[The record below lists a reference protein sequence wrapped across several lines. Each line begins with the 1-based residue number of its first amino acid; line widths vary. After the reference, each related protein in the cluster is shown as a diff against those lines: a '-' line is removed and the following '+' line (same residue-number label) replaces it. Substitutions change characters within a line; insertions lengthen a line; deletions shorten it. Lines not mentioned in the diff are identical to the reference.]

1 MDEEDR
7 FEQVESSHVAI
18 WYAVGL
24 VVGGLIALPALQS
37 ALGFLTVGDLGPIAR
52 VLVAGVLSI
61 MVVTIGLVGLYQLF
75 ILIDR

>member
-24 VVGGLIALPALQS
+24 LVGGLIALPALQS
-37 ALGFLTVGDLGPIAR
+37 ALGFVTVGDLGPIAR

-61 MVVTIGLVGLYQLF
+61 MVVTVGLVGLYQLF

>member
-1 MDEEDR
+1 MDDDDR
-7 FEQVESSHVAI
+7 FEQVESSHVAV

-37 ALGFLTVGDLGPIAR
+37 ALDFVTLGDLGPIAR

>member
-37 ALGFLTVGDLGPIAR
+37 ALGFVTVGDLGPIAR

-61 MVVTIGLVGLYQLF
+61 MVVTVGLVGLYQLF

>member
-37 ALGFLTVGDLGPIAR
+37 ALGFVTVGDLGPITR

-61 MVVTIGLVGLYQLF
+61 MVVTVGLVGLYQLF

>member
-7 FEQVESSHVAI
+7 FEQVESSHVAV

-37 ALGFLTVGDLGPIAR
+37 ALGFVTVGDLGPIAR

-61 MVVTIGLVGLYQLF
+61 MVVTVGLVGLYQLF